1 MKSIHELYQ
10 EVQDDYIKLRIQL
23 FESELDRL
31 RLEKEIT
38 AYQFNEI
45 ELQRKIAKYELELQ
59 RKGI

>member
-10 EVQDDYIKLRIQL
+10 QVQDDYIKLRVQL